1 MKMAKITNA
10 ELVEKFESLVDRLIS
25 AEKNIEEHEYRIR
38 DLERRLYNNGKN
50 INNN

>member
-25 AEKNIEEHEYRIR
+25 AEKDIEEHAKNYIATLSNG
-38 DLERRLYNNGKN
+38 DLRFAYNFL
-50 INNN
+50 